1 MIMGFSHPARPR
13 VTQIEILGTVA
24 GPANPEEALSLLI
37 EGNRRHRAGK
47 VELRDH
53 SPAEDRASGQM
64 PFAAIIS
71 CADSRVSPTLIFDV
85 ERGNIF
91 TSKVAGNVIDSGTLG
106 STEFAVK
113 VLGVRLVMVLGHSD
127 CGAVKAAIEVANGTA
142 DYPPDTYGAIGE
154 VVGKVVPPVE
164 GVPREERTLVRCISA
179 NARAQADEIASR
191 EPIIKP
197 AIAAGQIDVVAATY
211 DIGSGEVSLI

>member
-1 MIMGFSHPARPR
+1 MAAA
-13 VTQIEILGTVA
+13 Q
-24 GPANPEEALSLLI
+24 NPEEALELLL
-37 EGNRRHRAGK
+37 EGNRRHQAGK

-53 SPAEDRASGQM
+53 SPAKDRANGQM

-91 TSKVAGNVIDSGTLG
+91 TSKVAGNVIDPGTLG

-113 VLGVRLVMVLGHSD
+113 VLGVKLVMVLGHSD
-127 CGAVKAAIEVANGTA
+127 CGAVKAAMEVADGTA
-142 DYPPDTYGAIGE
+142 TYPPETYGAIGE
-154 VVGKVVPPVE
+154 VVGRVVPPVQ
-164 GVPREERTLVRCISA
+164 GVSPGERTLPGCISA

-191 EPIIKP
+191 EPIIKQ
-197 AIAAGQIDVVAATY
+197 AIADRQIDVVAAVYEIAT
-211 DIGSGEVSLI
+211 GEVSLL